1 MIRGGLLFLEAG
13 LFAVF
18 LAPVFVHVC
27 NAGNIAGMLVSG
39 GLFLLTACWHTVS
52 HWIRQIWQHL
62 AGKIGCGIV
71 AVLLLSGIAFVTVCS
86 IQMLRY
92 QNRPP
97 KQPNTVIVL
106 GCKVKGT
113 TPSLMLRRRLE
124 AAATY
129 LSEHETA
136 FCIVSGGQGPG
147 ESISEAQAMQTYL
160 TAHGIAADRILLED
174 QSTDTA
180 ENIANS
186 KAILEQQGLPLQVT
200 LITDGFHQY
209 RAHLLAEQNGLEA
222 WSVSGATRPILV
234 PTYWVREW
242 MALAEYKLHTIFR

>member
-1 MIRGGLLFLEAG
+1 
-13 LFAVF
+13 
-18 LAPVFVHVC
+18 
-27 NAGNIAGMLVSG
+27 
-39 GLFLLTACWHTVS
+39 
-52 HWIRQIWQHL
+52 
-62 AGKIGCGIV
+62 
-71 AVLLLSGIAFVTVCS
+71 
-86 IQMLRY
+86 MLRY

-242 MALAEYKLHTIFR
+242 MALAEYELHTIFR